1 MVSQLDPFLSVAANW
16 FDEAFLDGLAAP
28 KIPAPL
34 LDDGKWTKLKPIIAP
49 SDNAGPLTPPTLPAS
64 PLGGPPVEVERPRA
78 VVAVASSQ
86 SSPGGATTA
95 ACRTFSQMQ
104 QGGVRDSRRRQS
116 LMR

>member
-1 MVSQLDPFLSVAANW
+1 MVSQLDPFLSVVANW
-16 FDEAFLDGLAAP
+16 FDEAFIDGLAAP

-34 LDDGKWTKLKPIIAP
+34 DDGKWMKLKPIIAP
-49 SDNAGPLTPPTLPAS
+49 SDNAGPLTPPRTLPAS

-86 SSPGGATTA
+86 RFAWW
-95 ACRTFSQMQ
+95 RDD
-104 QGGVRDSRRRQS
+104 GGVPDIQSNAARGVQDSRQRQS